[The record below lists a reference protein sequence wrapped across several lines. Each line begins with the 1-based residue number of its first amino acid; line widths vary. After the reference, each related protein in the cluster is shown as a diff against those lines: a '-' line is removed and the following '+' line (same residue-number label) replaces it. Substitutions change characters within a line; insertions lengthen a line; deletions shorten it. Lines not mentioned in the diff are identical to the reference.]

1 MKAALKRVK
10 CRGQREPRL
19 GSVSP
24 VSVPKVTRAEN
35 DTDSKSAYHKHG
47 SADEVG
53 EASSRITHDLTR
65 DDEDEDVDTPMDAPS
80 ATKRKSKKSPKKPK
94 KKKKMNGTSESEI
107 GPNNEVT
114 EVNGGDNEAKKE
126 KKDKKKSKSKNL
138 GVSIA

>member
-94 KKKKMNGTSESEI
+94 KKKMNGISESET
-107 GPNNEVT
+107 GPNNEIS